1 MKTRKLQ
8 TVRAAFVILLLTM
21 LGMPN
26 AFAQEFTVG
35 ELKYSSNDGKSVS
48 VIGSVEGHYVKGE
61 LVIPASVTYNGNAYS
76 VTTIGEDAFSNCMG
90 SDYCTGLTNV
100 TIPNSVTSIGNSAFC
115 GCRELTNVTIPNS
128 VTTIGA
134 GAFAGCEGLTN
145 VTISNSVTT
154 IAVQAFEG
162 CIGLT
167 NVTIPNAVTSIGV
180 LAFNRCE
187 GLTNVT
193 IPNSVTTI
201 ENGAFADCDGLLNVT
216 IPSSVTS
223 IDGSFTGCSGLESI
237 IVDSENKVYDS
248 RNNCN
253 AIIETSTNTLILGC
267 QNTIIPQSVTS
278 IGDYAFFGCSGLTS
292 ITIPSSVISIGIQ
305 AFWFCNNL
313 TSVII
318 KSERIQD
325 LPFYE
330 LFNFCDKLDETGVVY
345 KISTSEKAETESDT
359 EIEIEKHRVKWGLF
373 VIIGTCV
380 IVVIVALCLLVMNNA
395 KRKKE

>member
-35 ELKYSSNDGKSVS
+35 ELKYSSNDVKSVS

-76 VTTIGEDAFSNCMG
+76 VTTIGDDAFCGCEGLTNITIPKSVTSIGAGAFAGCTGLTNITIPNSVTSIG
-90 SDYCTGLTNV
+90 AGAFVGCTGLTNV
-100 TIPNSVTSIGNSAFC
+100 TIPNSVTS
-115 GCRELTNVTIPNS
+115 
-128 VTTIGA
+128 
-134 GAFAGCEGLTN
+134 
-145 VTISNSVTT
+145 

-167 NVTIPNAVTSIGV
+167 NVTIPNSVTSIGV

-187 GLTNVT
+187 GLTNIT
-193 IPNSVTTI
+193 IPNSVTSI
-201 ENGAFADCDGLLNVT
+201 EDGAFADCDGLINVT

-223 IDGSFTGCSGLESI
+223 IDGSFRGCSGLESI

-267 QNTIIPQSVTS
+267 KNTIIPQSVTS

-380 IVVIVALCLLVMNNA
+380 IVVLVALCLLVMNNA
-395 KRKKE
+395 KRGKNKNHGKH

>member
-1 MKTRKLQ
+1 
-8 TVRAAFVILLLTM
+8 
-21 LGMPN
+21 
-26 AFAQEFTVG
+26 
-35 ELKYSSNDGKSVS
+35 
-48 VIGSVEGHYVKGE
+48 
-61 LVIPASVTYNGNAYS
+61 
-76 VTTIGEDAFSNCMG
+76 
-90 SDYCTGLTNV
+90 
-100 TIPNSVTSIGNSAFC
+100 
-115 GCRELTNVTIPNS
+115 
-128 VTTIGA
+128 
-134 GAFAGCEGLTN
+134 
-145 VTISNSVTT
+145 
-154 IAVQAFEG
+154 
-162 CIGLT
+162 
-167 NVTIPNAVTSIGV
+167 
-180 LAFNRCE
+180 
-187 GLTNVT
+187 
-193 IPNSVTTI
+193 
-201 ENGAFADCDGLLNVT
+201 
-216 IPSSVTS
+216 VTS
-223 IDGSFTGCSGLESI
+223 IDGSFRGCSGLESI

-267 QNTIIPQSVTS
+267 KNTIIPQSVTS

-380 IVVIVALCLLVMNNA
+380 IVVLVALCLLVMNNA
-395 KRKKE
+395 KRGKNKNHGKH